1 MKVEVSFGDYV
12 GIGKDWQ
19 VHFYLFMISN
29 WIPVGIM
36 VPLGQNKTGCKCIS
50 VLYHTTLPRRL
61 TGIGNMCQ
69 NSRPIGLPVPDWWRK
84 SCQSWDWWMCFFI
97 VLIFLMLMYNAFI
110 FHTMF
115 LLLVELVR
123 QNGGRVL
130 LHCKAGISRS
140 ATICLA
146 YLMFT
151 KGYSLEEAYQYVH
164 SRRSVISPNLN
175 FMRQLDEFEKELL
188 TSRTSVLASTLS
200 AAAASTG
207 VTKTFTWPLP
217 SVTIGQGR
225 GTEYLGYDYDYSPLS
240 SPTLMVS
247 SLLTPS

>member
-1 MKVEVSFGDYV
+1 
-12 GIGKDWQ
+12 
-19 VHFYLFMISN
+19 
-29 WIPVGIM
+29 
-36 VPLGQNKTGCKCIS
+36 
-50 VLYHTTLPRRL
+50 
-61 TGIGNMCQ
+61 
-69 NSRPIGLPVPDWWRK
+69 
-84 SCQSWDWWMCFFI
+84 
-97 VLIFLMLMYNAFI
+97 
-110 FHTMF
+110 MF